1 MRRKNI
7 QKLLLWIV
15 IPASASFLAG
25 VWFTLRGVT
34 NLGITIIVA
43 IIAVCTINAYLKKGI
58 EIALSVVLWISEAF
72 TGFLYIKALEGFLGE
87 FGIMLHLF
95 VLLLLLLMVLFTI
108 NHGEKIMQMEGIKEV
123 KEGKHGKEKISK
135 KHKGDVRKK

>member
-43 IIAVCTINAYLKKGI
+43 IIAVCTINAYLKKELKLLYQLYFGFQK
-58 EIALSVVLWISEAF
+58 LLQAF
-72 TGFLYIKALEGFLGE
+72 C
-87 FGIMLHLF
+87 
-95 VLLLLLLMVLFTI
+95 
-108 NHGEKIMQMEGIKEV
+108 
-123 KEGKHGKEKISK
+123 ISK
-135 KHKGDVRKK
+135 HLKDS